1 MNKDFINIIQDN
13 SYRYLEKK
21 AFINIKD
28 EEIIE
33 EITYKDLMKQVI
45 KFASYLQA
53 YECKNQRGLIFL
65 SPSINYIVSFLG
77 LIFAH
82 AIAVPAYTIKND
94 ADYDAIKSIL
104 ESSKS
109 EFIIT
114 NNECMGK
121 LQEYLGDKI
130 EEICL
135 INIDEILA
143 SDEEYEWNK
152 EIYSFSDIAYLQ
164 YTSGSTRNPKGVRV
178 TYKNIISNEDIMVRE
193 FKVDSND
200 VLVNWLPFNYDMG
213 LIGNILLSLY
223 SGATCVF
230 MKPEL
235 FMQYPINWIKAISK
249 YKGSIVFAPNFAY
262 ELCINNIK
270 DEDLAGVNL
279 SCLKYAVNGAEP
291 TRSNTLVNFQN
302 KYEKYG
308 LKRNVINACYGLAEA
323 TLAVT
328 ITEFQTEYKSKT
340 LNPKLLEK
348 GIVKVEEVGINVL
361 SSGKVLEGIE
371 LKIVNPEN
379 YTVLEE
385 GMIGEIWVAGDS
397 IADGYFNLESET
409 KNTFNGEIKDR
420 NKQYLRTGDLG
431 FVMDNYLYVIGRVK
445 DMIVIRGSNFYPQDI
460 ECTVENSDK
469 ELMGASIVAF
479 STEIGNEERLVIL
492 AEINNENNE
501 IESVN
506 YWNKIIYKIFEN
518 VVKNHKIKPHTIT
531 LTNKNIIPKT
541 TSGKIQRQLCK
552 KNFIN
557 NTFKSYISKEFI

>member
-1 MNKDFINIIQDN
+1 MNKDFINIMQDN

-33 EITYKDLMKQVI
+33 EITYKDLMKKVI
-45 KFASYLQA
+45 KFSSYLQV
-53 YECKNQRGLIFL
+53 YECKNQRALIFL
-65 SPSINYIVSFLG
+65 SPSINYIISFLG

-114 NNECMGK
+114 NNEYINK
-121 LQEYLGDKI
+121 LEGYLGDKL

-152 EIYSFSDIAYLQ
+152 EIYSSSDIAYLQ

-178 TYKNIISNEDIMVRE
+178 TYKNIISNEEIIVRE
-193 FKVDSND
+193 LKVNSND
-200 VLVNWLPFNYDMG
+200 VLVNWLPLNYDMG
-213 LIGNILLSLY
+213 LIGNVLLSLY

-235 FMQYPINWIKAISK
+235 FMQEPINWIKAISK
-249 YKGSIVFAPNFAY
+249 YKGTIVLAPNFAY

-270 DEDLAGVNL
+270 DEDLGGINL
-279 SCLKYAVNGAEP
+279 FCLKYAVNGAEP

-302 KYEKYG
+302 KYERYG
-308 LKRNVINACYGLAEA
+308 LKKNVINACYGLAEA

-348 GIVKVEEVGINVL
+348 GIVKVEEEGINVL
-361 SSGKVLEGIE
+361 SSGKILEGIE
-371 LKIVNPEN
+371 LKIISPED
-379 YTVLEE
+379 YTALEE
-385 GMIGEIWVAGDS
+385 GMIGEIWLAGES
-397 IADGYFNLESET
+397 VADGYFNLESET
-409 KNTFNGEIKDR
+409 KNVFNGKVKDR

-460 ECTVENSDK
+460 EYTVENSDK
-469 ELMGASIVAF
+469 ELMGAAIAAF
-479 STEIGNEERLVIL
+479 STEVGNEERVVIL
-492 AEINNENNE
+492 AEINNENK
-501 IESVN
+501 SVN

-518 VVKNHKIKPHTIT
+518 IVRNHKIKPYIIT
-531 LTNKNIIPKT
+531 LTNKNILPKT

-552 KNFIN
+552 KNFID
-557 NTFKSYISKEFI
+557 NTFKNYISKEFI